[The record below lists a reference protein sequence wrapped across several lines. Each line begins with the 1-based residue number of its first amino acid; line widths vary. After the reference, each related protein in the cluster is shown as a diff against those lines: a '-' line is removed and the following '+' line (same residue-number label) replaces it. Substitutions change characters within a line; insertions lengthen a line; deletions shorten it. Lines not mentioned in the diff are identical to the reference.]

1 MCGDSKAGPGEK
13 MTKER
18 ALFDALEPL
27 MVAELATCRP
37 TLYSLPDYP
46 VDGLPCTTAPRDPQ
60 ETLATATTRRNYQ
73 TSNFVGESPRRVG
86 QHGKIV
92 NDTKRQSGQETQ
104 TTGDMVI
111 GLLVLTS
118 IPTVT
123 GVAQGISAKKQEN
136 AKLKEKIK
144 FNMTATLA
152 IDGGPPKESW
162 IVLAAGRVSRLISP
176 VPA

>member
-1 MCGDSKAGPGEK
+1 MHRTMMG
-13 MTKER
+13 
-18 ALFDALEPL
+18 
-27 MVAELATCRP
+27 AELATCRLAF
-37 TLYSLPDYP
+37 TLCLTILWA
-46 VDGLPCTTAPRDPQ
+46 VDCTAAPRDPQ
-60 ETLATATTRRNYQ
+60 QTRARPRRPGESINILILSRVPTSYRTTRGDRRLYETRKGRQ
-73 TSNFVGESPRRVG
+73 RPR
-86 QHGKIV
+86 
-92 NDTKRQSGQETQ
+92 DPETQ
-104 TTGDMVI
+104 TTDTMVI

-162 IVLAAGRVSRLISP
+162 IVLAAGRVSGLISP

>member
-1 MCGDSKAGPGEK
+1 
-13 MTKER
+13 
-18 ALFDALEPL
+18 
-27 MVAELATCRP
+27 
-37 TLYSLPDYP
+37 
-46 VDGLPCTTAPRDPQ
+46 
-60 ETLATATTRRNYQ
+60 
-73 TSNFVGESPRRVG
+73 
-86 QHGKIV
+86 
-92 NDTKRQSGQETQ
+92 
-104 TTGDMVI
+104 MVI

-144 FNMTATLA
+144 FNMTATLS

-162 IVLAAGRVSRLISP
+162 IVLAAGRVSKLISP

>member
-1 MCGDSKAGPGEK
+1 
-13 MTKER
+13 
-18 ALFDALEPL
+18 
-27 MVAELATCRP
+27 
-37 TLYSLPDYP
+37 
-46 VDGLPCTTAPRDPQ
+46 
-60 ETLATATTRRNYQ
+60 
-73 TSNFVGESPRRVG
+73 
-86 QHGKIV
+86 
-92 NDTKRQSGQETQ
+92 
-104 TTGDMVI
+104 MVI

-162 IVLAAGRVSRLISP
+162 IVLAAGRVSGLISP